1 MRPLKRYSKL
11 LTPKHHN
18 KNNCLTFG
26 CVHFVYLIIKN
37 CFPKTVILFGNIL
50 KFLIFRIVFVRV

>member
-1 MRPLKRYSKL
+1 MRPLKRYNKL

-26 CVHFVYLIIKN
+26 CVQFVYLIIKN

-50 KFLIFRIVFVRV
+50 KFY